1 MPSVE
6 VNPVKQLETVVL
18 HPKSRSTELLNLQL
32 KEVPLPV
39 RVAVLA
45 RLEER
50 CVVLVTVV
58 QNGHKT
64 YNLLTN
70 YF

>member
-18 HPKSRSTELLNLQL
+18 HPKSRSTGLLNLQL
-32 KEVPLPV
+32 KEIPLPV

-50 CVVLVTVV
+50 YVVLVTVV